1 MRFSIDVMQTL
12 NQSEGEPGIKSFS
25 MLGIALDQY
34 VFRNGDDIK
43 RAEDEKFLFGYS

>member
-1 MRFSIDVMQTL
+1 MQTL
-12 NQSEGEPGIKSFS
+12 NQSEGEQGSKFFP
-25 MLGIALDQY
+25 MLAITLNYY